1 MINLHVHTKYSLLD
15 STNEPEELV
24 KRAVKDGNS
33 AVCVTDHGNIMA
45 SVELQKLCNK
55 YDKKF
60 MLGCEFYI
68 CDDVNISDT
77 KKRYDHLIGI
87 AMNDIGRLNM
97 NKLVSLSTQ
106 YKYYGKPRIDYELLK
121 KYNDGIIFS
130 SACMAGSV
138 SREIMSEIDK
148 FCYNYTII
156 QGNVLKDKNIEKE
169 IKSKTYNPIE
179 LRQIIDSCRDNAL
192 IVAKKY
198 HEILGGRFYLEIQA
212 HRDIKQEVLNHEI
225 ISISEKLQIPIIVT
239 TDAHYLNKEDQKYH
253 DVWVKIG
260 TTREVGETYND
271 CYIMTEQ
278 EVRNI
283 LKEQKIKPNIIDN
296 CIENTEV
303 IASKCN
309 VKLPLRDPELPHV
322 EIPSEFESELDYMKL
337 MCAKGWIEKGVY
349 NKSKEEQQIYKD
361 RLQYELKSLDKMGY
375 LGYFI
380 IVRDYKSKAH
390 EVGISRGCFTG
401 DALVSTKDGVK
412 KLKNV
417 SVGDYVIT
425 ADGQFNRVNE
435 THKYNIKE
443 DLVSFSTTQLGNI
456 FNTSKCTLDHKVAIY
471 KDNSLHWKEA
481 KDLKIGEYLFSPK
494 IEGEYKYDDIYLTQN
509 SKLPKAS
516 KVVEGGIITPIENI
530 NILKNQTT
538 SVYDLTVNNFSN
550 YVLNN
555 ILVHNSAGGSLVSY
569 LMDITDLDPI
579 PHNLYFER
587 FIDVGALELLEK
599 GIITKKELKI
609 PDYFIVEPIGNSG
622 C

>member
-148 FCYNYTII
+148 FCYNYIVI

-169 IKSKTYNPIE
+169 IKSKTYNPIK
-179 LRQIIDSCRDNAL
+179 LRQTINGCRDNAL

-198 HEILGGRFYLEIQA
+198 HEILRDRFYLEIQA

-278 EVRNI
+278 EIRNI
-283 LKEQKIKPNIIDN
+283 LKEQKIKPNIIDS
-296 CIENTEV
+296 CIKNTEI

-390 EVGISRGCFTG
+390 EVGISRG
-401 DALVSTKDGVK
+401 
-412 KLKNV
+412 
-417 SVGDYVIT
+417 
-425 ADGQFNRVNE
+425 
-435 THKYNIKE
+435 
-443 DLVSFSTTQLGNI
+443 
-456 FNTSKCTLDHKVAIY
+456 
-471 KDNSLHWKEA
+471 
-481 KDLKIGEYLFSPK
+481 
-494 IEGEYKYDDIYLTQN
+494 
-509 SKLPKAS
+509 
-516 KVVEGGIITPIENI
+516 
-530 NILKNQTT
+530 
-538 SVYDLTVNNFSN
+538 
-550 YVLNN
+550 
-555 ILVHNSAGGSLVSY
+555 SAGGSLVSY